1 MDIKQKRGQI
11 LKELRMK
18 KGLKQSEMADILG
31 ITPQAYQRY
40 EYGTSEPNADGFSM
54 LADFYGVTTD
64 YLLGRESAA
73 DPINQLSSDILEREV
88 LTEYFKLPK
97 DVRQAILESMK
108 KAALKTVAAEEPADT
123 LTFTT
128 TCGQLEDKAKTAE
141 DEEGGKFA

>member
-1 MDIKQKRGQI
+1 MDIKIKRGQI
-11 LKELRMK
+11 LKDLRK
-18 KGLKQSEMADILG
+18 SKGLNQSELASMLEISN
-31 ITPQAYQRY
+31 QAYQKY
-40 EYGTSEPNADGFSM
+40 EYGTAEPNYDT
-54 LADFYGVTTD
+54 LCKLTDFYGVTTD

-108 KAALKTVAAEEPADT
+108 KAALKTVAAEEPENT

-128 TCGQLEDKAKTAE
+128 TCGQLEDKAKAAE
-141 DEEGGKFA
+141 DEDGGKFA